1 VEVWWSRLVSI
12 HSEETHPSLAPNR
25 GTSGARSALLA
36 AIEKLLCLTTRP
48 VPASDARRDLLTARI
63 RLDEER
69 FDLVEFRRGKSTLI
83 NALLGRELL
92 PTGVMRLT
100 SVITAIGAS
109 GRDRPVVDYSNG
121 REHEYTVDE
130 LPEHVTEAGNPDNR
144 LGVELA
150 RLELDHELL
159 RAGIELV
166 GTPGIGS
173 VHSRNTQVTRAF
185 LPRVDAALAA
195 DAIRGAVDRAAESRQ
210 FGKQLADARSR
221 ELTQIDF
228 QCEHMARTIDRW
240 ARSRHPRDET
250 ELR

>member
-12 HSEETHPSLAPNR
+12 RSEETHPSLAPNR

-48 VPASDARRDLLTARI
+48 VPASARRDLLTARI
-63 RLDEER
+63 RLDEEP
-69 FDLVEFRRGKSTLI
+69 FDLVGLGEFRRGKSTLI

-92 PTGVMRLT
+92 PTGVVRLT
-100 SVITAIGAS
+100 SVITAIGAG
-109 GRDRPVVDYSNG
+109 GRDRLVVDYSNG
-121 REHEYTVDE
+121 REHEYAVDE
-130 LPEHVTEAGNPDNR
+130 LPEHVTEASNPGNR

-159 RAGIELV
+159 RAGVELV
-166 GTPGIGS
+166 DTPGIGS
-173 VHSRNTQVTRAF
+173 IHSRNTQVTRDL
-185 LPRVDAALAA
+185 LPPVDAALAA
-195 DAIRGAVDRAAESRQ
+195 EAIRGAVDRAAETRQ
-210 FGKQLADARSR
+210 FGQQRADA
-221 ELTQIDF
+221 LTQTDS